1 MIRCYCSTCGLYII
15 VPDQF
20 EGGKGRCPRCDSSLR
35 IPKPGAMNLP
45 DSQRENTRFFAFP
58 SATAAGATEKGRA
71 VTEKDG
77 RSVKYKCND
86 CLEHFESLNPDSPQA
101 HACPSCGTA
110 NTAVVKK
117 DIAFYRPSD
126 PDAGNNG
133 TANHA
138 PAETATDDPDDQRD
152 VQKRVHDNIEMLRA
166 KAEAEAK
173 MADETATPETISS
186 SYDQDTITEQNDT
199 TLESLPVTGNIPS
212 DLYIPEALPA
222 DEPDRENGSTD
233 AGGEDEAVRETPE
246 SKRARV
252 ETRDDENDAPVKTLD
267 QPPPVDSTKLPDT
280 EEATHA
286 ADKKTPEKKNIP
298 TGTVVDTVDQR
309 IEKEL
314 QNKATAQETFEG
326 LVSEAETS
334 LDTIYGKIDALGR
347 NTEHIIKQA
356 FAKIEEQKEA
366 GEREIKAM
374 AEKEKQAQMEIEK
387 ARSLVRKAEAA
398 YNDLAENREY
408 LTIENQEIVDK
419 LEKRLRGFEQSIEQA
434 GNRAK
439 KDVDSR
445 KFAITKIIDGQKRR
459 DSQDKP
465 VGSERQAIR
474 YDTHCLREACEELLE
489 LISRRVE
496 SLSEAKTILQEF
508 RDWEH
513 SLADGSY
520 SKMESASFMKK
531 AGPPDAEPDFND
543 EEAMDGGGVLPDDAQ
558 WRYKADG
565 KEHGPL
571 PLKEIRRLIL
581 DHTLDGQTMVRHGEG
596 FLWGPAGSFP
606 ELKDAV
612 ASIHNTEPTGERKA
626 AVPATTLSEGCG
638 IMIAVMII
646 VLACTATHAAI
657 ILFTEA
663 VPDTI
668 SLSVNLALGGT
679 SLLLLIFGSYFL
691 IRRYR
696 EFTLSS
702 TGLKTA
708 MVMSIAGFFICF
720 ATALVFSYLSIAAA
734 PAEMLR

>member
-35 IPKPGAMNLP
+35 IPKRDAVNLP
-45 DSQRENTRFFAFP
+45 DSHKANIRFFAFP
-58 SATAAGATEKGRA
+58 SAPAAGTTEKARA

-86 CLEHFESLNPDSPQA
+86 CLERFESLNPDSPQA
-101 HACPSCGTA
+101 QTCPSCGTA

-117 DIAFYRPSD
+117 DIAFHRPSD
-126 PDAGNNG
+126 PDSGNSG
-133 TANHA
+133 ADDRAT
-138 PAETATDDPDDQRD
+138 AETTTDDTDDERD
-152 VQKRVHDNIEMLRA
+152 IQKRVHENIEMLRA

-173 MADETATPETISS
+173 LADETATPEPTSS
-186 SYDQDTITEQNDT
+186 SYDTDTIAEQEDT
-199 TLESLPVTGNIPS
+199 TLESLPVTEDIPS

-222 DEPDRENGSTD
+222 DEGEVKTGSAD
-233 AGGEDEAVRETPE
+233 GGGDGEPSRETPG
-246 SKRARV
+246 SGQGHID
-252 ETRDDENDAPVKTLD
+252 TRDREDGAPVKTLG
-267 QPPPVDSTKLPDT
+267 QTSPVDQTEPRDT
-280 EEATHA
+280 EEATRA
-286 ADKKTPEKKNIP
+286 TDKKTAEKKSIP
-298 TGTVVDTVDQR
+298 AGTVVDTTDQR

-347 NTEHIIKQA
+347 KTEHTTKQA
-356 FAKIEEQKEA
+356 LAKIEEQKEA
-366 GEREIKAM
+366 GEREIGTIIER
-374 AEKEKQAQMEIEK
+374 EKNAQMEIEK
-387 ARSLVRKAEAA
+387 ARSVLRKAEAA
-398 YNDLAENREY
+398 YNDLVENREY
-408 LTIENQEIVDK
+408 LTIENREIVDK
-419 LEKRLRGFEQSIEQA
+419 LEKRLRGFEQSIEQSS
-434 GNRAK
+434 NRAK

-445 KFAITKIIDGQKRR
+445 KFAVTKIIDGQKRR
-459 DSQDKP
+459 DSQDNT

-474 YDTHCLREACEELLE
+474 HETHRLREACEELLE

-531 AGPPDAEPDFND
+531 AGPPDAEPDVNN
-543 EEAMDGGGVLPDDAQ
+543 EETLDGGGVLHDDAQ

-565 KEHGPL
+565 REHGPL

-581 DHTLDGQTMVRHGEG
+581 DRTLDGQTMVRHGEG

-606 ELKDAV
+606 ELKEAV
-612 ASIHNTEPTGERKA
+612 ESIKKAEANGERKA
-626 AVPATTLSEGCG
+626 AAPTTTLSEGCG

-646 VLACTATHAAI
+646 VLACTATHAVI

-668 SLSVNLALGGT
+668 SLSVNLALGGS
-679 SLLLLIFGSYFL
+679 SLLLLIFGSYFI
-691 IRRYR
+691 IRHYR

-708 MVMSIAGFFICF
+708 MVMSIAGFFVCF